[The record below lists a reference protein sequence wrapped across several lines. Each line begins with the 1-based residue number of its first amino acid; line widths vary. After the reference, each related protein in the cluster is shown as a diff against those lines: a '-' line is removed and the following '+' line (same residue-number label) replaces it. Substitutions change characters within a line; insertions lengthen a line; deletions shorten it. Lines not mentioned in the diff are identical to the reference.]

1 MNPKFIRSV
10 LSVPVLLVN
19 LRDALDETETWV
31 RLEGCVIRE
40 KCKHELQRDGLADNS
55 LACWPSAPN
64 GASDL
69 QIPGLSTS
77 ETA

>member
-10 LSVPVLLVN
+10 LSTPILFVN
-19 LRDALDETETWV
+19 LRDALDETEMWV
-31 RLEGCVIRE
+31 RLEGCVIRGR
-40 KCKHELQRDGLADNS
+40 CKHGLQRDGLADNS
-55 LACWPSAPN
+55 LACSPSAPN
-64 GASDL
+64 RASDL